1 MLEKIIGAFRNA
13 KLRTKLLFIYIGV
26 AIIPMVFLVILST
39 SLLGNI
45 IKEKD
50 EANIRTYL
58 EQAAY
63 SVDSELVAYNSISDY
78 VSFNTAIAQV
88 LVGTY
93 ENPYDLYIE
102 INEVI
107 IPQMNTIKYFS
118 DTADRITIY
127 TNIEGIKYDN
137 IIVPLTDIK
146 EESWY
151 IQASGDIGR
160 QWYADKEKNKVFCV
174 RRMASLKERYKLGI
188 LYVSLDYS
196 KLFEPL
202 SKEMGKNYGVF
213 VTDKEGKVIYNT
225 AIFENDY
232 KKYELSYEQF
242 TKAAST
248 GDNKYIVMYEDLK
261 ETSWRL
267 WLYKPKQT
275 ILSDTEPIN
284 MVWYAIAV
292 SASVALFLGIFAV
305 SRLITGRITYLKN
318 GMEAA
323 EEGNFDIQLDVG
335 QKDEIGELIHGYNSL
350 ISRIQTLIHQVYEGK
365 ITEKK
370 HEMKALQNQINP
382 HFLYNSLSLINWKAL
397 EVGNRDISDITLA
410 LSNFYRTSLNK
421 GKNITTV
428 GEEISNVKS
437 YIDIQLVMHDYEF
450 EVKYDIDDGI
460 LLYDTLNLIL
470 QPIVENAIEHGID
483 VKSDG
488 SKGII
493 TIKGYMD
500 DDNIY
505 LSVEDNGVGM
515 DKEKAASIITEH
527 SKGYGIR
534 NVNERIQLYYGE
546 QYCLTVNSK
555 IGEGTCII
563 VTLPKKGM

>member
-1 MLEKIIGAFRNA
+1 M
-13 KLRTKLLFIYIGV
+13 
-26 AIIPMVFLVILST
+26 
-39 SLLGNI
+39 
-45 IKEKD
+45 
-50 EANIRTYL
+50 
-58 EQAAY
+58 
-63 SVDSELVAYNSISDY
+63 
-78 VSFNTAIAQV
+78 
-88 LVGTY
+88 
-93 ENPYDLYIE
+93 
-102 INEVI
+102 
-107 IPQMNTIKYFS
+107 
-118 DTADRITIY
+118 
-127 TNIEGIKYDN
+127 
-137 IIVPLTDIK
+137 
-146 EESWY
+146 
-151 IQASGDIGR
+151 
-160 QWYADKEKNKVFCV
+160 
-174 RRMASLKERYKLGI
+174 
-188 LYVSLDYS
+188 
-196 KLFEPL
+196 
-202 SKEMGKNYGVF
+202 
-213 VTDKEGKVIYNT
+213 
-225 AIFENDY
+225 
-232 KKYELSYEQF
+232 
-242 TKAAST
+242 
-248 GDNKYIVMYEDLK
+248 
-261 ETSWRL
+261 
-267 WLYKPKQT
+267 
-275 ILSDTEPIN
+275 
-284 MVWYAIAV
+284 
-292 SASVALFLGIFAV
+292 
-305 SRLITGRITYLKN
+305 
-318 GMEAA
+318 
-323 EEGNFDIQLDVG
+323 
-335 QKDEIGELIHGYNSL
+335 
-350 ISRIQTLIHQVYEGK
+350 
-365 ITEKK
+365 
-370 HEMKALQNQINP
+370 
-382 HFLYNSLSLINWKAL
+382 

-460 LLYDTLNLIL
+460 LLYDTFNLIL